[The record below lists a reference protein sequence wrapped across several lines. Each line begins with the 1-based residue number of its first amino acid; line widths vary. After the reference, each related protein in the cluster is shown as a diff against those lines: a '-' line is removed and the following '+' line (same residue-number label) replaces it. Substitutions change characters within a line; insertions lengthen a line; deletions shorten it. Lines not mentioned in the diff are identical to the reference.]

1 MVSSLVG
8 DAKKLDAIEN
18 FATTVLPPQSLPGI
32 DIQPLLDALMQF
44 LMQLLDDCPEQQIR
58 RAADQSARRPVIG
71 RIWRANLARRLP
83 EPLRQIDDLPANLLD
98 AGAKMTDEQWVA
110 LR

>member
-1 MVSSLVG
+1 MISPLVG
-8 DAKKLDAIEN
+8 DAKKLDAIER
-18 FATTVLPPQSLPGI
+18 FATTVLPPEALPGI

-71 RIWRANLARRLP
+71 RIWRMNLARRLP
-83 EPLRQIDDLPANLLD
+83 EQLRQIDDLPANLLD
-98 AGAKMTDEQWVA
+98 AGAKMTDDQWAAV
-110 LR
+110 R